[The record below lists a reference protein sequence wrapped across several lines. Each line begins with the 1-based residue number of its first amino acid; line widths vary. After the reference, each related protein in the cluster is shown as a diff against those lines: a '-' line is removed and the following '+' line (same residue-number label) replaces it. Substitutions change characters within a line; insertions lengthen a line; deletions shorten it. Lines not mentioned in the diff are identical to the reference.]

1 MKELEFGKIFVLK
14 LDVIDWKW
22 DVRRTWIKNL
32 ISQFASQQAGKIDF
46 KLNIL

>member
-1 MKELEFGKIFVLK
+1 MYLDMKNLK
-14 LDVIDWKW
+14 KEKKKK
-22 DVRRTWIKNL
+22 KNL